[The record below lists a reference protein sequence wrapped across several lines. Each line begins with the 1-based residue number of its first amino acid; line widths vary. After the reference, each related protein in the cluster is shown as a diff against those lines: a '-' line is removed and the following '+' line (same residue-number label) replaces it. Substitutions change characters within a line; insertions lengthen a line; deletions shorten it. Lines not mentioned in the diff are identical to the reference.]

1 MEFIAILDAIPFCN
15 LSNLFFNLYTVSFT
29 NDRKLNNSYHYYHTI
44 FWNCEILFCKYLITL
59 CKFCVTVRH
68 HLKIASDYSN
78 MFEKRCLCGYLT
90 RMKSL
95 SSKYIINFGN
105 LYSLCNLIRLLVCRH
120 QEISTVHIKDAIT
133 LIYVLQNNILY
144 SRQTSILILK
154 AEN

>member
-1 MEFIAILDAIPFCN
+1 MIFITTIILSSGIVRY
-15 LSNLFFNLYTVSFT
+15 FFADTSLLYANFVS
-29 NDRKLNNSYHYYHTI
+29 RYVI
-44 FWNCEILFCKYLITL
+44 I
-59 CKFCVTVRH
+59 
-68 HLKIASDYSN
+68 LKIASDYSN